1 MGPEGE
7 RAGFAA
13 VVLTVSDGVARGT
26 RDDASGDLA
35 QELLET
41 AGLAVVARLVVADE
55 YAEIT
60 AALRTQIEAKVNLI
74 VTTGGTGFGPRD
86 VTPEATAEVVDRPA
100 PGLSELMRAAGLAHT
115 PMAALSRGIA
125 GAASSS
131 LVVNLPGSPKGV
143 RESLE
148 AVLEVLPHALRLLS
162 GDTEHGSS

>member
-1 MGPEGE
+1 M
-7 RAGFAA
+7 
-13 VVLTVSDGVARGT
+13 VITVSDGVTRGT

-41 AGLAVVARLVVADE
+41 AGIPVVARLAVADE
-55 YAEIT
+55 HVEIT
-60 AALRTQIEAKVNLI
+60 TALRAQVEAKVSLI

-115 PMAALSRGIA
+115 PMAALSRGVA
-125 GAASSS
+125 GAAGSS

-162 GDTEHGSS
+162 GDTEHRG